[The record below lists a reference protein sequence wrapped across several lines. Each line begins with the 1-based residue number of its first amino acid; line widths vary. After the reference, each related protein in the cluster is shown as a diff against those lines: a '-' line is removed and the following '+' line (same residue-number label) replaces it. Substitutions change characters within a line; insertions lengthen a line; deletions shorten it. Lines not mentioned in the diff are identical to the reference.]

1 MEVLKTL
8 NVPVMD
14 DANESDW
21 VVTTS
26 ESEQVKI
33 ENRKVRTGTIP
44 NVVGMGLIDALN
56 LLENKGLYV
65 RIVGSG
71 TVRKQSISGGS
82 PLVEGTTITIQLS

>member
-1 MEVLKTL
+1 MGG
-8 NVPVMD
+8 
-14 DANESDW
+14 S
-21 VVTTS
+21 TS

-33 ENRKVRTGTIP
+33 ENRKVRAGTIP

-56 LLENKGLYV
+56 LLENKGLHV